1 MGETMPLSWNTGE
14 HHRLVH
20 AIFVRVVVV
29 ITMHYSKDK
38 NAILLLAD
46 VRGLSL
52 LEKQI
57 SIPSLPPPVFVRS
70 IVAEVWLA
78 HE

>member
-1 MGETMPLSWNTGE
+1 MGEIMPLSWNTGE

-20 AIFVRVVVV
+20 VIFVRVVVV

-46 VRGLSL
+46 VSGLSL

-57 SIPSLPPPVFVRS
+57 FILPPTDLCEAHRGRG
-70 IVAEVWLA
+70 LA
-78 HE
+78 CP